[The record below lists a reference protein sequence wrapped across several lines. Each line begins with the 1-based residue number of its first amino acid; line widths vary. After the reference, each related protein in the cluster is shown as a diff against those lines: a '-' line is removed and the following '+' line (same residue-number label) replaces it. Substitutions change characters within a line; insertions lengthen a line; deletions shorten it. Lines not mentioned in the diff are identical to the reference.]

1 MTNTR
6 ESSIDY
12 GKITNANCINFIK
25 LRKRETASKKC
36 YFVKIKETNFDWC
49 CCKNNDITHKINEIF
64 LFFCATEAH
73 ALEFQNGIM
82 EFGHSR
88 GYMWQG

>member
-36 YFVKIKETNFDWC
+36 YFLKIEETNLHCKC
-49 CCKNNDITHKINEIF
+49 CCKYNDKTHKKRNLPF
-64 LFFCATEAH
+64 VCAVEAH
-73 ALEFQNGIM
+73 ALEFQDIIM